1 MNNIN
6 FVKREDIVNDIL
18 DRMIQGEVLTPEMEE
33 LLKNM
38 SK

>member
-33 LLKNM
+33 LLKDM